1 MLLSMTGH
9 GEARGQSDALHVA
22 IEVRSVNNRYL
33 KLALRA
39 AEPYNLLESEVEKL
53 ARRFV
58 RRGTLQVHL
67 HVDRPQAAQ
76 QYRLNAAALRGYV
89 EQVGSVWAALPAAN
103 RPGLDALLAGVLA
116 LPGVAPE
123 PGADASHLDED
134 WPLVERVL
142 GEALERLQAMRR
154 DEGARMAQE
163 LLLYRTHVADQ
174 LELIRGRMPQV
185 VSGYRDRLLERVR
198 GLLTDSGV
206 SVGADDLIREVSVF
220 AERSDIAEEVV
231 RLASHLEQFEQTVR
245 TETDAPGRK
254 LEFLVQEMGR
264 ETNTIGSKASD
275 VAISRHVVE
284 IKATLEKVR
293 ELIQNVE

>member
-1 MLLSMTGH
+1 MTGH
-9 GEARGQSDALHVA
+9 GEARGQYDALHLA

-39 AEPYNLLESEVEKL
+39 PEPYNLLEAEFDKVV
-53 ARRFV
+53 RRFV
-58 RRGTLQVHL
+58 RRGTLQIHV
-67 HVDRPQAAQ
+67 HVDRPQEAQ
-76 QYRLNAAALRGYV
+76 QFRLNTVALRGYV
-89 EQVGSVWAALPAAN
+89 EQVTAAWGA
-103 RPGLDALLAGVLA
+103 LDAAKRPSLDSLLSGVLT

-123 PGADASHLDED
+123 SGADASHLDDD
-134 WPLVERVL
+134 WAVIERVL
-142 GEALERLQAMRR
+142 ADSLERLQAMRR
-154 DEGARMAQE
+154 EEGARMAQE
-163 LLLYRTHVADQ
+163 LLLYHGQVAHQ
-174 LELIRGRMPQV
+174 LELIRGRMAEV
-185 VSGYRDRLLERVR
+185 VGGFRDRLLERVR
-198 GLLTDSGV
+198 SLLSETGV
-206 SVGADDLIREVSVF
+206 AVDPNDLIREVSIY

-231 RLASHLEQFEQTVR
+231 RLASHLQQFEQTVR
-245 TETDAPGRK
+245 TESDGPGRK

>member
-1 MLLSMTGH
+1 L
-9 GEARGQSDALHVA
+9 A
-22 IEVRSVNNRYL
+22 IEIRSVNNRYL
-33 KLALRA
+33 KLTLRA
-39 AEPYNLLESEVEKL
+39 PEPYNLLEAEFDKVV
-53 ARRFV
+53 RRFI
-58 RRGTLQVHL
+58 RRGTLQIHVHADWP
-67 HVDRPQAAQ
+67 HEAQ
-76 QYRLNAAALRGYV
+76 QHQLNTAALRDYV
-89 EQVGSVWAALPAAN
+89 NQVTATWATLDPAT
-103 RPGLDALLAGVLA
+103 RPNLDALLAGVLE

-123 PGADASHLDED
+123 AGADASHLEQD
-134 WPLVERVL
+134 WLLIERVL
-142 GEALERLQAMRR
+142 TEALERLQAMRR
-154 DEGARMAQE
+154 EEGSRMTQE

-174 LELIRGRMPQV
+174 LELIRGRMTQV
-185 VSGYRDRLLERVR
+185 IGSYRDRLLERVR

-206 SVGADDLIREVSVF
+206 NIETNDLIREVSIF
-220 AERSDIAEEVV
+220 AERSDIAEEAV

-245 TETDAPGRK
+245 TEIDSPGRK

>member
-1 MLLSMTGH
+1 MTGH

-33 KLALRA
+33 KLTLRA
-39 AEPYNLLESEVEKL
+39 AEPYNLLEAEIEKVV
-53 ARRFV
+53 RRFV

-67 HVDRPQAAQ
+67 HVDRPQEAQ
-76 QYRLNAAALRGYV
+76 QYRLNTVALRGYID
-89 EQVGSVWAALPAAN
+89 QVTATWAALGTTN
-103 RPGLDALLAGVLA
+103 RPSLDALIGGGLA

-123 PGADASHLDED
+123 AGADASHLEAD
-134 WPLVERVL
+134 WPLIERVFS
-142 GEALERLQAMRR
+142 EALERLQAMRR
-154 DEGARMAQE
+154 DEGGRMAQE

-198 GLLTDSGV
+198 GLLADTGV
-206 SVGADDLIREVSVF
+206 AVEPNDLIREVSIF

-245 TETDAPGRK
+245 TETDSPGRK